1 MDTAE
6 EQALDSLLAQV
17 DAAGEPIA
25 IDPAKHSKKKGWL
38 VLPVKDMDP
47 NFELTEE
54 VSSVLTLTA
63 VPEMEQVK
71 ELALV
76 FIPNSWSVYFWD
88 PLVKMLMPFDG
99 VHADKEVIASRTG

>member
-6 EQALDSLLAQV
+6 EHAPDSLLAQV

>member
-1 MDTAE
+1 M
-6 EQALDSLLAQV
+6 
-17 DAAGEPIA
+17 
-25 IDPAKHSKKKGWL
+25 
-38 VLPVKDMDP
+38 LPVKDMDP

-76 FIPNSWSVYFWD
+76 FIPRSWSVYFWD

>member
-1 MDTAE
+1 
-6 EQALDSLLAQV
+6 
-17 DAAGEPIA
+17 
-25 IDPAKHSKKKGWL
+25 
-38 VLPVKDMDP
+38 
-47 NFELTEE
+47 
-54 VSSVLTLTA
+54 
-63 VPEMEQVK
+63 MEQVK